1 MEKQV
6 IGFQIFNA
14 GRENN
19 CYYSHLVV
27 TLCHSVLD
35 LVCLLPQKLLCL
47 MKREQHTVRI
57 VTDIWPEFLCSLWV
71 DLSRL
76 DICLVN
82 DSVGTISRFK
92 NCSKEQAF

>member
-14 GRENN
+14 GREKN

-47 MKREQHTVRI
+47 MKRQQYLARI
-57 VTDIWPEFLCSLWV
+57 SMCSLWV

-76 DICLVN
+76 DICLVD